1 MRGKGRSLSPR
12 PEFPKKAIVTAG
24 MPYGNKGLHFGHVGG
39 VFIPADIYA
48 RFLRDRIGRDN
59 VLFVSGTDCYGS
71 PIMEGYRKLVE
82 AGEFEGSI
90 LDYVQGNHDRQ
101 KATLDSFGIS
111 LDIYEGSALGEAGK
125 KHDEV
130 TDWFIRTLYENGWLE
145 KRSTPQFYDTQAQ
158 TFLNGRQVIGRC
170 PVQGCKSEK
179 AYADECDLGHQFMP
193 EDCIAPKST
202 LTGQTPELR
211 PVVNWYF
218 KLPEM
223 RQLVSEHVDN
233 IAQDPRTREV
243 TVTTERE
250 FLVPPIIYIKNE
262 LEDDYRAIADQ
273 LPEHS
278 FLAAEKG
285 KQSFGLEFADFSL
298 REQALPV
305 LSAAGIRYRSGKAL
319 VPFRLTGNIDW
330 GVKAPD
336 MEDVEGLTTWVW
348 PESLWAPI
356 SFTRAALIAKGRP
369 EEEWKEFWCS
379 DDGEVFQFIGQDNI
393 YFYGV
398 AQPALWAG
406 VNSADAQAE
415 GTGDQLRQTTL
426 VPNHHILFLGKKAS
440 SSGAV
445 KPPLADELLDHYT
458 VEQLRA
464 HWAALGLGLKSVS
477 FSPKVFD
484 PSAPEK
490 APDPVLKEGA
500 LLTNI
505 FNRLAR
511 SCFYTAQKHFN
522 GKAPLGEVSAEVMA
536 ACEKAVLEYEELMS
550 RFEFHAVM
558 ALVDEFIR
566 EANKTWTTLSRECAA
581 KEEEQ
586 GAEAYRQ
593 LLIDAFQ
600 LLRVSTVLMHPIVP
614 AGTELIAE
622 HLGIKSRN
630 PEKCP
635 FGGFFCWNH
644 VFETLGFWADEEER
658 EQGLFKLVELP
669 PRYDF
674 FKKHES
680 QY

>member
-1 MRGKGRSLSPR
+1 MSDTPK
-12 PEFPKKAIVTAG
+12 FPKRAVVTAG

-48 RFLRDRIGRDN
+48 RFLRDRIGPEN

-82 AGEFEGSI
+82 AGEFDGSI
-90 LDYVQGNHDRQ
+90 TDYVQRNHDRQ
-101 KATLDSFGIS
+101 KATLDAFQVS
-111 LDIYEGSALGEAGK
+111 LDIYEGSALGSCAQ
-125 KHDEV
+125 KHQET
-130 TDWFIRTLYENGWLE
+130 TDWFFNTLHENGWLE
-145 KRSTPQFYDTQAQ
+145 KRSTPQFYDTEAE

-193 EDCIAPKST
+193 EDLIAPKSS

-211 PVVNWYF
+211 PVTNWYF

-223 RQLVSEHVDN
+223 RGLVEEHVDA
-233 IAQDPRTREV
+233 IAKDPTTRDV

-250 FLVPPIIYIKNE
+250 FLVPPIIYVKAE
-262 LEDDYRAIADQ
+262 LEDDYRAIADK
-273 LPEHS
+273 LPKHEY
-278 FLAAEKG
+278 LPVEKG
-285 KQSFGLEFADFSL
+285 KASFGLQFDDFND
-298 REQALPV
+298 REKALPV
-305 LSAAGIRYRSGKAL
+305 LAQAGIRYRSGKAL
-319 VPFRLTGNIDW
+319 VPFRLTGNIEW

-336 MEDVEGLTTWVW
+336 MEDVTGLTTWCW

-356 SFTRAALIAKGRP
+356 SFTKAALEKNGRSAD
-369 EEEWKEFWCS
+369 EWKDFWCN
-379 DDGEVFQFIGQDNI
+379 DDAKVYQFIGQDNI

-406 VNSADAQAE
+406 MQGKEPQAE
-415 GTGDQLRQTTL
+415 GTGDDLRQTTL

-484 PSAPEK
+484 PKSTEK
-490 APDPVLKEGA
+490 SPDPALKEGT

-505 FNRLAR
+505 YNRLAR
-511 SCFYTAQKHFN
+511 SCFYTSQKYFG
-522 GKAPLGEVSAEVMA
+522 GKAPLGQVSPEVRAKCADVVA
-536 ACEKAVLEYEELMS
+536 AYEEAMYK
-550 RFEFHAVM
+550 FEIHAVM
-558 ALVDEFIR
+558 AIMDEFIR
-566 EANKTWTTLSRECAA
+566 DANKMWTVQSREASA
-581 KEEEQ
+581 HEEEL
-586 GAEAYRQ
+586 GNDAYRQ

-600 LLRVSTVLMHPIVP
+600 LLRTATVLMHPIVP
-614 AGTELIAE
+614 TGTELIFEYLNIETAD
-622 HLGIKSRN
+622 HGHGDS
-630 PEKCP
+630 C
-635 FGGFFCWNH
+635 GHCGFFNWGHIDCG
-644 VFETLGFWADEEER
+644 LSYWASNEEKSE
-658 EQGLFKLVELP
+658 GLFQLKELP
-669 PRYDF
+669 PRFDF